1 MDFRCAS
8 GHQRVL
14 RSEGHHADVGAV
26 ASGVCCGRVVV
37 EFRFVLCFVC
47 CADLTVLYLCVDVD
61 WDMERTTGQYTL
73 RSLCFADRKLEWDYP
88 KYVLSSLSLC
98 VVLISFVNCLFN

>member
-1 MDFRCAS
+1 MFEIR
-8 GHQRVL
+8 GP
-14 RSEGHHADVGAV
+14 VGVVFLVGVV
-26 ASGVCCGRVVV
+26 AAGVWRRMRAGCCGIAIH
-37 EFRFVLCFVC
+37 FALFVVC

-98 VVLISFVNCLFN
+98 VVLISFVNCLFD